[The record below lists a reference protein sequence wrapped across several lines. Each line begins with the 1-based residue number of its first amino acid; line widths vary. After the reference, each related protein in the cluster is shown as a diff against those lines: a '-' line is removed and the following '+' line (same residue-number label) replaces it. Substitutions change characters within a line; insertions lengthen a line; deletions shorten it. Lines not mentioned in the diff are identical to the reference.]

1 MQIFKDVPPV
11 NIFPPMYAWSGILK
25 WVIICLAMIGCLLAY
40 LIFLSGL
47 LSLLLLLVI

>member
-1 MQIFKDVPPV
+1 MQIFKDVRPE
-11 NIFPPMYAWSGILK
+11 NGLPPMYAWSGGLK
-25 WVIICLAMIGCLLAY
+25 RVIIFLAVVGCLLAY